1 MVQLS
6 SRRLDDILLS
16 STHLD
21 QTNGLVSCKPRSFAF
36 LQLYRY
42 TIIKQCDGYS
52 DIPMPYEIQLCC
64 LEFRAELFGMKDK
77 KKVKIFCDVLAYDC
91 YKGPIERKQMF

>member
-42 TIIKQCDGYS
+42 TIVKQCDGDS
-52 DIPMPYEIQLCC
+52 DIPMTYDYSSVVESSELSC
-64 LEFRAELFGMKDK
+64 LE
-77 KKVKIFCDVLAYDC
+77 
-91 YKGPIERKQMF
+91 

>member
-36 LQLYRY
+36 LQLYCY
-42 TIIKQCDGYS
+42 TIVKQYDGYS
-52 DIPMPYEIQLCC
+52 DIPMTYDYRSVIESSELSC
-64 LEFRAELFGMKDK
+64 LE
-77 KKVKIFCDVLAYDC
+77 
-91 YKGPIERKQMF
+91 